1 MQKIYFHNY
10 RGSKKKDEEVRS
22 RETKKLTTPQ
32 KVNINKLLNR
42 IKINEVSKRRENLFL
57 LSIVTFI
64 IGSVSIL
71 ILF

>member
-10 RGSKKKDEEVRS
+10 RESKKKDEEVRS
-22 RETKKLTTPQ
+22 TETKKLTTPQ

-42 IKINEVSKRRENLFL
+42 IKINEVSKKRKNLFL
-57 LSIVTFI
+57 LGIVTFI

>member
-1 MQKIYFHNY
+1 MQKTYFHNY
-10 RGSKKKDEEVRS
+10 RESKKKDEEVRP

-42 IKINEVSKRRENLFL
+42 IKINEVSKKRENLFL
-57 LSIVTFI
+57 LGIVTFI